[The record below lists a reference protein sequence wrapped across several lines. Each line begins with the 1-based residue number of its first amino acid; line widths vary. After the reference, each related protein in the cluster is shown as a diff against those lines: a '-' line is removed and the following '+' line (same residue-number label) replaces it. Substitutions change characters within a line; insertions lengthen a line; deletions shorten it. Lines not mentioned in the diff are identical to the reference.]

1 MDIPRDLYPFE
12 SHFLDLEGVGL
23 HYLDEGSGP
32 PVLCVHGNPSWSFYY
47 RGVVNE
53 LSRDHRVIVPDH
65 VGCGLSDKPGDDRY
79 EYTLERRVADLEALV
94 DSLGISEGLTLIV
107 HDWGGMI
114 GMGLAHR
121 RPGLVVR
128 IVALN
133 TAAFPLPASKR
144 FPWPLWLVRDTPVG
158 AFLVQRFNA
167 FSRGAARWCVTR
179 GPMDPK
185 VRQGLVAPY
194 EPPDARIATLR
205 FVQDIPLGPDDRAW
219 ALLKEVEAGLSAY
232 ADTPVLLCWGMKDF
246 VFDHHFL
253 DTFVRHWPHA
263 EVLRLEDA
271 GHYVLEDAP
280 GEVVPRIRGFLDAHP
295 LVPRPAGSPL
305 PHGERGR
312 G

>member
-1 MDIPRDLYPFE
+1 MDIPRELYAYE
-12 SHFLDLEGVGL
+12 AHFLDLDGLAL

-47 RGVVNE
+47 RNLVNE
-53 LSRDHRVIVPDH
+53 LRRDHRVIVPDH
-65 VGCGLSDKPGDDRY
+65 IGCGMSDKPGDERY

-94 DSLGISEGLTLIV
+94 DHLEIRADLTLIV

-121 RPGLVVR
+121 RPGLVAR

-133 TAAFPLPASKR
+133 TGAFPLPASKS

-167 FSRGAARWCVTR
+167 FSRGAARFCVTR
-179 GPMDPK
+179 GKMDPL
-185 VRQGLVAPY
+185 VRQGMIAPY
-194 EPPDARIATLR
+194 EPRENRLATLR
-205 FVQDIPLGPDDRAW
+205 FVQDIPLGPGDRAW
-219 ALLKEVEAGLSAY
+219 DLVKAVEGGLDRY

-253 DTFVRHWPHA
+253 DRFVQLWPHA

-280 GEVVPRIRGFLDAHP
+280 EDVVPRIRGFLDAHP
-295 LVPRPAGSPL
+295 LAEARA
-305 PHGERGR
+305 
-312 G
+312 

>member
-12 SHFLDLEGVGL
+12 GKHLELDELKL
-23 HYLDEGSGP
+23 HYLDEGSGL
-32 PVLCVHGNPSWSFYY
+32 PVLCVHGNPSWSFYF
-47 RGVVNE
+47 RNVVNE
-53 LSRDHRVIVPDH
+53 LATDHRVIVPDH
-65 VGCGLSDKPGDDRY
+65 IGCGLSDKPSDEGY
-79 EYTLERRVADLEALV
+79 EYTLERRVADLEALM
-94 DSLGISEGLTLIV
+94 DHLGITAGLTLIV

-121 RPGLVVR
+121 RPGLVAR

-133 TAAFPLPASKR
+133 TGAFTLPPAKS

-167 FSRGAARWCVTR
+167 FSRGAARFCVTR
-179 GPMDPK
+179 GTMDPA
-185 VRQGLVAPY
+185 VRQGMIAPY

-205 FVQDIPLGPDDRAW
+205 FVQDIPLKPGDRAW
-219 ALLKEVEAGLSAY
+219 ALVKAVEDGLWRY

-253 DTFVRHWPHA
+253 DRFVELWPHA

-280 GEVVPRIRGFLDAHP
+280 EEVVPRIRTFLDAHV
-295 LVPRPAGSPL
+295 LEGVSA
-305 PHGERGR
+305 
-312 G
+312 

>member
-205 FVQDIPLGPDDRAW
+205 FVQDIPLGPGDRAW
-219 ALLKEVEAGLSAY
+219 ELLKAVEDGLWRY
-232 ADTPVLLCWGMKDF
+232 GDTPVLLCWGMKDF

-253 DTFVRHWPHA
+253 DTFVGHWPHA
-263 EVLRLEDA
+263 EVLRLDDA

-280 GEVVPRIRGFLDAHP
+280 GEVVPRIRAFLDAHP
-295 LVPRPAGSPL
+295 LEGAQA
-305 PHGERGR
+305 
-312 G
+312 

>member
-1 MDIPRDLYPFE
+1 MDIPRELYAYE
-12 SHFLDLEGVGL
+12 AHFLDLDGLAL

-47 RGVVNE
+47 RNLVNE
-53 LSRDHRVIVPDH
+53 LRRDHRVIVPDH
-65 VGCGLSDKPGDDRY
+65 IGCGMSDKPGDERY

-94 DSLGISEGLTLIV
+94 DHLEIRADLTLIV

-121 RPGLVVR
+121 RPGLVAR

-133 TAAFPLPASKR
+133 TGAFPLPASKA

-167 FSRGAARWCVTR
+167 FSRGAARFCVTR
-179 GPMDPK
+179 GRMDPL
-185 VRQGLVAPY
+185 VRQGMIAPY
-194 EPPDARIATLR
+194 EPRENRLATLR
-205 FVQDIPLGPDDRAW
+205 FVQDIPLGPGDRAW
-219 ALLKEVEAGLSAY
+219 DLVKAVEGGLDRY

-253 DTFVRHWPHA
+253 DRFVQLWPHA

-280 GEVVPRIRGFLDAHP
+280 EDVVPRIRGFLDAHP
-295 LVPRPAGSPL
+295 LAEARA
-305 PHGERGR
+305 
-312 G
+312 

>member
-1 MDIPRDLYPFE
+1 MNIPRDLYPFE
-12 SHFLDLEGVGL
+12 GKRLDLDGLSL

-47 RGVVNE
+47 RNVVNE

-65 VGCGLSDKPGDDRY
+65 MGCGLSDKPGDEAY

-94 DSLGISEGLTLIV
+94 DHLGVAEGLTLIV

-121 RPGLVVR
+121 RPGLVAR

-133 TAAFPLPASKR
+133 TGAFSLPASKS

-167 FSRGAARWCVTR
+167 FSRGAARFCVTR
-179 GPMDPK
+179 RKLDPA
-185 VRQGLVAPY
+185 VRQGMIAPY
-194 EPPDARIATLR
+194 EPRENRIATLR
-205 FVQDIPLGPDDRAW
+205 FVQDIPLAPGDRAW
-219 ALLKEVEAGLSAY
+219 DLVKAVEDGLWRFG
-232 ADTPVLLCWGMKDF
+232 DTPVLLCWGMKDF
-246 VFDHHFL
+246 VFDRHFL
-253 DTFVRHWPHA
+253 ERFLELWPHA

-280 GEVVPRIRGFLDAHP
+280 EDVVPRIRTFLDAHP
-295 LVPRPAGSPL
+295 LEGAQA
-305 PHGERGR
+305 
-312 G
+312 

>member
-1 MDIPRDLYPFE
+1 MNIPRELYPYE
-12 SHFLDLEGVGL
+12 SHWLELDGNRL
-23 HYLDEGSGP
+23 HYLDEGEGS

-47 RGVVNE
+47 RAVVDE

-65 VGCGLSDKPGDDRY
+65 VGCGLSDKPGDDAY
-79 EYTLERRVADLEALV
+79 EYTLERRVDDLEALV
-94 DSLGISEGLTLIV
+94 DHVGVRDGLTLIV

-114 GMGLAHR
+114 GMGLSHR
-121 RPGLVVR
+121 RPGLVSR

-133 TAAFPLPASKR
+133 TGAFPLPASKSL
-144 FPWPLWLVRDTPVG
+144 PWALWLVRDTPVG

-167 FSRGAARWCVTR
+167 FSRGAARFCVTR
-179 GPMDPK
+179 GKMKPA
-185 VRQGLVAPY
+185 VRQGMIAPY

-205 FVQDIPLGPDDRAW
+205 FVQDIPLGPGDRAW
-219 ALLKEVEAGLSAY
+219 DLVKAVEDGLGRY

-253 DTFVRHWPHA
+253 DRFVQLWPHA

-280 GEVVPRIRGFLDAHP
+280 EDVVPRIRAFLDAHP
-295 LVPRPAGSPL
+295 VA
-305 PHGERGR
+305 EATA
-312 G
+312 

>member
-1 MDIPRDLYPFE
+1 MDIPHELYPFQGT
-12 SHFLDLEGVGL
+12 FLDLDGIAL

-47 RGVVNE
+47 RAVVNE

-65 VGCGLSDKPGDDRY
+65 VGCGLSDKPLDDRY
-79 EYTLERRVADLEALV
+79 DYTLARRVSDLEELV
-94 DSLGISEGLTLIV
+94 DHLGITEGLTLIV

-114 GMGLAHR
+114 GMGLSHN
-121 RPGLVVR
+121 RPGLVSR

-133 TAAFPLPASKR
+133 TAAFPLPPSKP
-144 FPWPLWLVRDTPVG
+144 FPWPLWLVRSNFVG

-179 GPMDPK
+179 RKMDPQ
-185 VRQGLVAPY
+185 VRQGLIAPY
-194 EPPDARIATLR
+194 EPRENRIATLR
-205 FVQDIPLGPDDRAW
+205 FVQDIPLGPGDRAW
-219 ALLKEVEAGLSAY
+219 ALLTAVEAGLDRY

-253 DTFVRHWPHA
+253 DTFVAHWPHA

-280 GEVVPRIRGFLDAHP
+280 EDVVPRIRSFLDAHP
-295 LVPRPAGSPL
+295 LAEVQA
-305 PHGERGR
+305 
-312 G
+312 